1 MPKLKNCRI
10 ATKAPNYLT
19 RMECL
24 VCFYFIRINSKT
36 LFYAHLN
43 QNNSRQS
50 EITATI
56 KLNDTEHLDISRK
69 RCAIYCKVMTIFIE
83 KSVAPNFYDNSLF
96 VCEKLILKTK
106 FLPIKK
112 EEISPKTSSSE
123 LDRYLIH
130 RCHYYSYLKKSPLG
144 KRLENCGEL
153 FLLTLLAMLKTSTR
167 R

>member
-1 MPKLKNCRI
+1 MLY
-10 ATKAPNYLT
+10 T
-19 RMECL
+19 
-24 VCFYFIRINSKT
+24 
-36 LFYAHLN
+36 
-43 QNNSRQS
+43 
-50 EITATI
+50 
-56 KLNDTEHLDISRK
+56 
-69 RCAIYCKVMTIFIE
+69 CKVMTIFIE
-83 KSVAPNFYDNSLF
+83 KSVAPNFYDSSLF

-167 R
+167 RWNLIHTHFKLQYFWKKLSIVFIRFFLNLLIWFFYKD

>member
-1 MPKLKNCRI
+1 MHISIKIIQDR
-10 ATKAPNYLT
+10 A
-19 RMECL
+19 
-24 VCFYFIRINSKT
+24 
-36 LFYAHLN
+36 
-43 QNNSRQS
+43 

-144 KRLENCGEL
+144 KRLENRGEL